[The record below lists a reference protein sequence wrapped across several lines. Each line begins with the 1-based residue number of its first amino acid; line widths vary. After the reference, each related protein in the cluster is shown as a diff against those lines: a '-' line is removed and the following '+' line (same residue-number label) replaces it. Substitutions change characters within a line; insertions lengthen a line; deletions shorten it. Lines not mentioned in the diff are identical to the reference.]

1 MSEIEAESEDVNIEV
16 TLLLQAI
23 YLKYCYDFRSYSR
36 ASVKRRIALAISQLD
51 LKSITQLQE
60 RLLHDEVFF
69 SKFLQYLT
77 IPTTEMF
84 RDPEYYKVLR
94 EVVVPSLKTYPSFKI
109 WIAGCSTGQ
118 EVYSFAILLKEE
130 GLLDRGLIYATDI
143 NSLNL
148 EKAEQGIYP
157 VDEMKKYSRNYQQTG
172 ARASFADY
180 FDASSESVQMNRDL
194 IKNVVFSDH
203 DLATDSVFSEVQ
215 LISCRNVFI
224 YFNRE
229 LQDRALKLF
238 FDSLSHKG
246 FLGLGH
252 KESIQFS
259 SYKSIFHPVSKPNR
273 IYQRN

>member
-1 MSEIEAESEDVNIEV
+1 MSEAESEDVNIEV
-16 TLLLQAI
+16 TLLLEAI

-36 ASVKRRIALAISQLD
+36 ASIKRRIALAISQLH

-238 FDSLSHKG
+238 FDYLLKHLLVQAQVSHQLLQLVV
-246 FLGLGH
+246 FFFELT
-252 KESIQFS
+252 
-259 SYKSIFHPVSKPNR
+259 
-273 IYQRN
+273 